1 MQCIPYSLFVDAQ
14 KIEEMGRKG
23 KCLYLLGHS
32 HREIHRNWVVEEDWS
47 SQDLQRECTKN
58 REQRADAMNR
68 NFGLAMAQA
77 A

>member
-1 MQCIPYSLFVDAQ
+1 MKMPLSFGSQSQ
-14 KIEEMGRKG
+14 GNTQE
-23 KCLYLLGHS
+23 LGC
-32 HREIHRNWVVEEDWS
+32 RRRLVVSES
-47 SQDLQRECTKN
+47 AAKECTKN